1 MKRLLILLFILMNL
15 SALGQTTVTADR
27 VVANRGFYLK
37 DRWVD
42 SIGVDTVMSGEIRS
56 LPSSDAVHRMVAG
69 RLAALQAALQIS
81 LADSTSVLRD
91 SINALRA
98 DIGTGGGSSLPSM
111 TGNAGKYLTTDGTTA
126 NWGTVS
132 GSATTTTALTDVSD
146 ASPVNNTVLKYN
158 QDSAKY
164 VPTAVATYNLTSPT
178 NGQLLKYQDGQW
190 VNFTPDY
197 GSGSSEYDSVAV
209 NGTTQKAGF
218 VFYPAD
224 TSLRVDWGGTT
235 FIFKQNGGGTTTTPA
250 GYDSD
255 AQAYFTRAESVGT
268 LSTTE
273 KDAYNQLVLDLKSAA
288 LYTKFKA
295 LYPFLGASEATTG
308 LNAIANNY
316 TIAWYN
322 GPTYAATGVAFN
334 GTTQYGELNLNV
346 YTELNA
352 TRNSLSV
359 GYYHRT
365 TTSNDGWAWGAA
377 ASPGDPA
384 FQLNPNYA
392 GNTHAYLPS
401 NLNGIVAANG
411 GIKGTFV
418 LSRTADNDLRVY
430 KDATQL
436 GSNTAVADLD
446 LVNYKMMI
454 GARNLNGASNAHT
467 ATEFGIFFIAS
478 GLTPTEVAT
487 LQTHLQ
493 TFYTA
498 LGR

>member
-1 MKRLLILLFILMNL
+1 MKRLLILILVL
-15 SALGQTTVTADR
+15 ASLGSFAQQKIV
-27 VVANRGFYLK
+27 LK
-37 DRWVD
+37 V
-42 SIGVDTVMSGEIRS
+42 
-56 LPSSDAVHRMVAG
+56 P
-69 RLAALQAALQIS
+69 
-81 LADSTSVLRD
+81 
-91 SINALRA
+91 
-98 DIGTGGGSSLPSM
+98 GTGSGGGSSLPSM
-111 TGNAGKYLTTDGTTA
+111 TGNAGKVLTTDGTDAQWT
-126 NWGTVS
+126 GT
-132 GSATTTTALTDVSD
+132 
-146 ASPVNNTVLKYN
+146 
-158 QDSAKY
+158 AKY
-164 VPTAVATYNLTSPT
+164 AFTNL
-178 NGQLLKYQDGQW
+178 QDGQLIKAQISGGDTTF

-235 FIFKQNGGGTTTTPA
+235 FIFKLNGGGTTTTPA